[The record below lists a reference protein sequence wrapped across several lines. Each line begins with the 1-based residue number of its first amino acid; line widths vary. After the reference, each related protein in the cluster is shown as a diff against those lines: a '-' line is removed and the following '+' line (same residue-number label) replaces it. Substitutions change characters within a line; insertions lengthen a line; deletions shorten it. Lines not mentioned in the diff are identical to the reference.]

1 MDDKTYYVV
10 HYKNLRL
17 YYSLKMKLTKIH
29 KVLKF
34 KQSDWIKVYINFNT
48 GKRKKML
55 PIVWKKYFLNWR
67 LIVPVVKQLKILE
80 KESGKKKKKKRR
92 NRQKKKTVKI
102 VSNDNNEK
110 DYLKHARK
118 PTFIS
123 IKIFDK
129 NYAAIYQ
136 TKPIKF

>member
-1 MDDKTYYVV
+1 ME
-10 HYKNLRL
+10 
-17 YYSLKMKLTKIH
+17 
-29 KVLKF
+29 KVFF
-34 KQSDWIKVYINFNT
+34 K
-48 GKRKKML
+48 
-55 PIVWKKYFLNWR
+55 
-67 LIVPVVKQLKILE
+67 LKIN
-80 KESGKKKKKKRR
+80 SACGKTIENFRNRVGEKKKKRR
-92 NRQKKKTVKI
+92 KRQKKKTVKI

>member
-10 HYKNLRL
+10 HYRNLRL

-55 PIVWKKYFLNWR
+55 PIVWKKSFLNWR

-80 KESGKKKKKKRR
+80 KESGKKKKKRE
-92 NRQKKKTVKI
+92 
-102 VSNDNNEK
+102 EK
-110 DYLKHARK
+110 DKRKRLLK
-118 PTFIS
+118 
-123 IKIFDK
+123 
-129 NYAAIYQ
+129 
-136 TKPIKF
+136 

>member
-1 MDDKTYYVV
+1 M
-10 HYKNLRL
+10 
-17 YYSLKMKLTKIH
+17 
-29 KVLKF
+29 
-34 KQSDWIKVYINFNT
+34 
-48 GKRKKML
+48 
-55 PIVWKKYFLNWR
+55 
-67 LIVPVVKQLKILE
+67 PVVKQLKILE

-92 NRQKKKTVKI
+92 KRQKKKTVKI